1 MLILREAGAAIR
13 RTPLMSAMTALVIA
27 VSLAII
33 GIFALLS
40 LRANELLTEFKKK
53 VTIEVYF
60 EPSISSGD
68 AESISNDFVKSLHSV
83 TSYTYISKED
93 ALKEYVE
100 RSGEDVERILGYNPF
115 PAGFRM
121 TFADLTST
129 KIKNISEQLSGVQGV
144 KDIIVD
150 RKTLAELEKRQITL
164 ETLTFALGGIFFAIA
179 LAIVAATIRLAI
191 QSRREA
197 IRTMKL
203 LGASRRTIIL
213 PYFLEGGFAGFI
225 GGLLGS
231 GLLFL
236 FHQYMLPGIAP
247 ELMTTLGKEDLFMI
261 FGVITSTGLVIGIM
275 GSIFASLTM
284 MRKAISD

>member
-1 MLILREAGAAIR
+1 MLILRETGAAIR
-13 RTPLMSAMTALVIA
+13 RTPLMSAMTAIVIA

-40 LRANELLTEFKKK
+40 FRANELLTEFKKK
-53 VTIEVYF
+53 LTIEVYF
-60 EPSISSGD
+60 EPSIASSD
-68 AESISNDFVKSLHSV
+68 AQNTSDDFTKSLHSV
-83 TSYTYISKED
+83 TSYSFISKED

-115 PAGFRM
+115 PAGFRL
-121 TFADLTST
+121 TVADLTST
-129 KIKNISEQLSGVQGV
+129 KINEVSKMLSGIPGV

-150 RKTLAELEKRQITL
+150 RKTLAELEKKQTTL
-164 ETLTFALGGIFFAIA
+164 ETLTYALGGIFFLIA

-203 LGASRRTIIL
+203 LGAKRSTIIF
-213 PYFLEGGFAGFI
+213 PYILEGGFAGLI
-225 GGLLGS
+225 GGLLGAVI
-231 GLLFL
+231 LYL

-247 ELMTTLGKEDLFMI
+247 ELMTTIAMEDMVKI
-261 FGVITSTGLVIGIM
+261 FAAITLAGLAIGAK
-275 GSIFASLTM
+275 GSLFASLTIM
-284 MRKAISD
+284 KNG